1 MEAQLTDL
9 FYFVTVGKPD
19 PKMSQKEKL
28 TKAIDKV
35 FKKILNIN
43 DSPPKS
49 KPKPKSK
56 SKPSSNCKDSSPSCN
71 KKTSNVKSKDNQHSE
86 QPNAFNVLNEHIEYI
101 STLYENV
108 VVRYFVDR
116 EYLLELT
123 EESREMRTKYCE
135 IGSLDTISLLF
146 PEENQSKQGVSDIIS
161 LTGSGSGASVNLGQ
175 NSIAVITPGEKYK
188 LSDTLIG
195 FPDGSL
201 HIFKPETLKNIE
213 IQENL
218 NPINWNMPLHTQ
230 VYRFFRP
237 SSFDVEKIK
246 ATQQMIEEHGLEFVI
261 KLFVREHL
269 RL

>member
-49 KPKPKSK
+49 KPKAKSK
-56 SKPSSNCKDSSPSCN
+56 PKPSSNCKDSPSCN
-71 KKTSNVKSKDNQHSE
+71 KKPSNVKSKDNQFSE

-135 IGSLDTISLLF
+135 IGSLDTVNLLF
-146 PEENQSKQGVSDIIS
+146 PDENQSKQGVSDIIS

-175 NSIAVITPGEKYK
+175 NSITVINPGEKYK